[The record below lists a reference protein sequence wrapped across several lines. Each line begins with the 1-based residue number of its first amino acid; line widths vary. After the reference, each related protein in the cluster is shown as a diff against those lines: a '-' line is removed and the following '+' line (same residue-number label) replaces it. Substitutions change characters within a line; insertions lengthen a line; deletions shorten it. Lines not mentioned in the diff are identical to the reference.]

1 VPKPMSYQA
10 PWWLPGGNLQTIYA
24 ALRSRRYLAEA
35 PRFRRERWITPDD
48 DFVDVDFAQHPAVQ
62 GGSLG
67 AGFTAGPPPG
77 ETAPSGGSEPHAV
90 GSVGAGFTAGPP
102 PGETAPSGGSEPHA
116 VGSVG
121 AQPLLVVFH
130 GLEGS
135 SASHYA
141 EAFADV
147 ARVRGWACA
156 VPHFRGCSGELN
168 RAPRVYHSGDFE
180 EIDWILRRFQ
190 REHAGPV
197 VAVGISLGGNALMR
211 WAGEMGAEAGQVVRA
226 VASVC
231 SPLDLASSGRA
242 IGQGFNRL
250 VYTRM
255 FLNSMVPKALRKL
268 EQHPGLFSAEALL
281 AARDLYAF
289 DNVVTAPL
297 HGFRNT
303 EDYWERASAKPH
315 MRRIAVAALALNALN
330 DPFVPASGLP
340 RAADVSPAVTLW
352 QPRQGGHVGFP
363 SAPFPG
369 HVRLMPE
376 AVCGFFAAQL

>member
-1 VPKPMSYQA
+1 MPYQA

-24 ALRSRRYLAEA
+24 ALRSQRYLAE
-35 PRFRRERWITPDD
+35 PPSFRRERWVTPDD
-48 DFVDVDFAQHPAVQ
+48 DFVDVDFAQHISA
-62 GGSLG
+62 
-67 AGFTAGPPPG
+67 ADA
-77 ETAPSGGSEPHAV
+77 
-90 GSVGAGFTAGPP
+90 
-102 PGETAPSGGSEPHA
+102 
-116 VGSVG
+116 
-121 AQPLLVVFH
+121 PLLVVFH

-168 RAPRVYHSGDFE
+168 RAPRAYHSGDFE

-190 REHAGPV
+190 LGHAGPV
-197 VAVGISLGGNALMR
+197 FAVGISLGGNALMR
-211 WAGEMGAEAGQVVRA
+211 WAGELGSAAAGVVSA

-231 SPLDLASSGRA
+231 SPLDLAASGRA

-255 FLNSMVPKALRKL
+255 FLNSMVPKALKKL

-315 MRRIAVAALALNALN
+315 MRRIAVPALALNALN
-330 DPFVPASGLP
+330 DPFVPAASLP
-340 RAADVSPAVTLW
+340 QAGDVSAAVTLW

-369 HVRLMPE
+369 HVRAMPE
-376 AVCGFFAAQL
+376 AVCGFFAARL